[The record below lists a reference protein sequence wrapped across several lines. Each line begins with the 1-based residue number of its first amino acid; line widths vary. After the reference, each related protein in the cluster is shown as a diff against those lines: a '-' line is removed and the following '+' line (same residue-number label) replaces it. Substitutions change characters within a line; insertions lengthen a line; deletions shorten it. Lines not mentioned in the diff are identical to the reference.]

1 MQKIL
6 AIDDKMD
13 NLVTL
18 SALLKNLMPDCT
30 VITARSGMEGIA
42 KAKAE
47 LPDAILL
54 DVKMPDMDGFET
66 CHRLMSDEKTKNIPV
81 IMITAIET
89 DQQSRIRGMDIGA
102 NAFLAKPI
110 NEFELVSQVN
120 VALRI
125 KKAEDALREERNS
138 LEKTVEERTATLRR
152 MNAFLDSILENIPNM
167 IFLKDARELRFVRFN
182 RAGEDLLGHPR
193 EDLLGK
199 NDYDFFPKEQ
209 ADFST
214 EKDRKVLHGKE
225 VVDIPEEPIQTRNKG
240 ERILH
245 TKKVPILN
253 ANGEPEYLLGIS
265 EDITERKRA
274 EEKLISALDS
284 LRKAVSTTIQV
295 MVSSVETRDPYT
307 AGHQARS
314 TDLARVIAIEM
325 GLPQEKIDAIRMA
338 GSIHDIGKLSIPA
351 EILSKPTEL
360 SEIEYLLI
368 KEHSIRGYEILKDVE
383 SPWPLAEIVLQHHE
397 RMDGSGY
404 PRGLKGKEILM
415 EARILAVA
423 DVVESMASHRPY
435 RPALGLAA
443 ALEEIEKQ
451 RGILYDPAVVD
462 VCLTLFKE
470 KGFVFS

>member
-6 AIDDKMD
+6 AINDKTD

-30 VITARSGMEGIA
+30 VITAQSGMEGIG

-66 CHRLMSDEKTKNIPV
+66 CRRLMSDEKTKNIPV

-138 LEKTVEERTATLRR
+138 LEKTVWERTAALSR

-167 IFLKDARELRFVRFN
+167 IFLKDARELRVVRFN
-182 RAGEDLLGHPR
+182 RAGENLLGHSR
-193 EDLLGK
+193 EDVLGK
-199 NDYDFFPKEQ
+199 NDYDLFPKEQ
-209 ADFST
+209 ADFFT

-225 VVDIPEEPIQTRNKG
+225 VVDIPEESIQTRNKG

-245 TKKVPILN
+245 TKKVPILDG
-253 ANGEPEYLLGIS
+253 NGEPEYLLGIS
-265 EDITERKRA
+265 EDITDRKRA

-284 LRKAVSTTIQV
+284 LRKAVSATIQV
-295 MVSSVETRDPYT
+295 MVSAVETRDPYT

-314 TDLARVIAIEM
+314 TDLACFIAIDM

-451 RGILYDPAVVD
+451 RGILFDPAVVD